1 MRYFIPIFI
10 IVVGVILSILG
21 PRGKLSKNTPI
32 EVFPDMDRQAKYKS
46 QTTNEFF
53 GDKRADRL
61 PVEGTVLRGNGLDLK
76 NVFNAEPD
84 FGTIGFRTGK
94 DDKGAWMQKIPT
106 EVGIDMSLMRM
117 GKERY
122 DIHCSACHGKYGNGR
137 GVTSQFGLNPKNLS
151 DLSKP
156 YLEQGDAWAD
166 GRLFNA
172 ISMGSGVSPQKP
184 FLEDDPKLQKALASQ
199 IMLGLKDKLS
209 PKERWAIV
217 FYLRAL
223 QKYVGEATLQEKEG
237 KDS

>member
-10 IVVGVILSILG
+10 ILIGVILSILG

-76 NVFNAEPD
+76 NVFNPEPS
-84 FGTIGFRTGK
+84 FGSVEFRTGK
-94 DDKGAWMQKIPT
+94 DGEGTWVQRTPDEA
-106 EVGIDMSLMRM
+106 GIDMSLMRL

-122 DIHCSACHGKYGNGR
+122 DIHCSVCHGKYGNGR
-137 GVTSQFGLNPKNLS
+137 GVTSQFGLLPRNLTDPS
-151 DLSKP
+151 QVAT
-156 YLEQGDAWAD
+156 YLKVPTD
-166 GRLFNA
+166 GEIYHA
-172 ISMGSGVSPQKP
+172 ITNGS
-184 FLEDDPKLQKALASQ
+184 ASQ
-199 IMLGLKDKLS
+199 VMLGLGDKLS

-217 FYLRAL
+217 LYVRAL
-223 QKYVGEATLQEKEG
+223 QSYVGEAAQAEKG